1 MVDFVPE
8 ERATP
13 IRYPST
19 ANLMIASL
27 DRNTGD
33 NAASFQLTR
42 SNALLNG
49 FFTRIGTTEVVMD
62 WFQPNIYDL
71 SNAPIPVRGLW
82 QNTNE
87 LNVDISGGAHAGLK
101 TVELPTGF
109 YTVAQCLEAIVNIL
123 DALTAP
129 GTFSLSQTA
138 GITSLD
144 ISGAQFAID
153 SRDFLARMLG
163 FGQLPVSAPGYP
175 YTSYVSSLPVLYPDL
190 RALDYIDFISSDL
203 TYNQS
208 LKDNASNLNNKDVLC
223 RWYMAYDNQVSR
235 DAYGYPI
242 LMGYEPFSVRRTFN
256 PPKQI
261 RWSANQPIG
270 NLRFELYGQL
280 ASRLALSNNL
290 DYNLMSFN
298 PLQITNNPL
307 DKITN
312 PTNWLMT
319 LQVSEV

>member
-19 ANLMIASL
+19 ANLMIASQ
-27 DRNTGD
+27 DRLSTET
-33 NAASFQLTR
+33 AANFQLTR
-42 SNALLNG
+42 ANALLNG
-49 FFTRIGTTEVVMD
+49 FFTRIGTTEVVLD

-71 SNAPIPVRGLW
+71 SSAPVPVRGAW

-87 LNVDISGGAHAGLK
+87 LNVNIVSGPHAGPQ
-101 TVELPTGF
+101 TVFLRTGF
-109 YTVAQCLEAIVNIL
+109 YTTAEALDAIVIELN
-123 DALTAP
+123 ALTAP
-129 GTFSLSQTA
+129 GLFKIGQLGGVA
-138 GITSLD
+138 FLD
-144 ISGAQFAID
+144 ISGTDPFTID
-153 SRDFLARMLG
+153 SRDYLARMLLG
-163 FGQLPVSAPGYP
+163 TLPPTAPNYP
-175 YTSYVSSLPVLYPDL
+175 FTTPALLQPILYPDL
-190 RALDYIDFISSDL
+190 RSIDYIDFVSNDL
-203 TYNQS
+203 TYNQA

-223 RWYMAYDNQVSR
+223 RWYMAYDNQVAE

-242 LMGYEPFSVRRTFN
+242 LMGYKPFSIRRTFN

-280 ASRLALSNNL
+280 ASRFAAAS
-290 DYNLMSFN
+290 DYQLMSFN
-298 PLQITNNPL
+298 PLPISNVVGL

>member
-19 ANLMIASL
+19 ANLMIASQ
-27 DRNTGD
+27 DRLSTET
-33 NAASFQLTR
+33 AANFQLTR
-42 SNALLNG
+42 ANALLNG

-71 SNAPIPVRGLW
+71 SNAPVPTRGLW
-82 QNTNE
+82 ENTNE
-87 LNVDISGGAHAGLK
+87 LNVDISGGPHAGSYNLQ
-101 TVELPTGF
+101 LRTGF
-109 YTVAQCLEAIVNIL
+109 YTVADVLDTIVIQLN
-123 DALTAP
+123 ALTAP
-129 GTFSLSQTA
+129 GLFSIVQA
-138 GITSLD
+138 GGTVALD
-144 ISGAQFAID
+144 ISGTDPFFID
-153 SRDFLARMLG
+153 SRDYLARMLG
-163 FGQLPVSAPGYP
+163 LGLLPPTAPNSP
-175 YTSYVSSLPVLYPDL
+175 FTQPTLLQPILYPDL
-190 RALDYIDFISSDL
+190 RVMDYIDFISNDL
-203 TYNQS
+203 TYNQA

-223 RWYMAYDNQVSR
+223 RWYMSYDNQV
-235 DAYGYPI
+235 DTDQYGFPI
-242 LMGYEPFSVRRTFN
+242 LMGYKPFSLRRTFN

-280 ASRLALSNNL
+280 ASRFNATN
-290 DYNLMSFN
+290 DYQLLSFN
-298 PLQITNNPL
+298 PLPISSVGEA